1 MWLFSNEVT
10 YARQVLFEDLN
21 IENKFSWSLLFVT
34 QIYTSGKIMVC
45 GR

>member
-10 YARQVLFEDLN
+10 NARQVLFEDLD

-34 QIYTSGKIMVC
+34 QIYTSGKIVVC